1 MNKPVDKKV
10 QIFFLKKSF
19 DDFNKSFTFLFMPLH
34 KSYSENT
41 LQKALHWLNKQD
53 HNWPQHI
60 KDSNIAV
67 QMYLKSQ
74 KTEEEKELSFQ
85 KELKEFLSQD
95 PGAVSTDFN
104 KSPSAKTKTAPSQKT
119 ARPFLSEKTFTL
131 DEKSLQALEQT
142 KKELNIQSKEEALRL
157 LIQLGQK
164 SLNRLYTDP
173 V

>member
-1 MNKPVDKKV
+1 MDKKV

-19 DDFNKSFTFLFMPLH
+19 DDFYKSLTLLFMPFH

-41 LQKALHWLNKQD
+41 LKKALHWLDKQD

-74 KTEEEKELSFQ
+74 KKEEEESSFQ
-85 KELKEFLSQD
+85 KELQEFLSQD
-95 PGAVSTDFN
+95 TGAVSTDFN
-104 KSPSAKTKTAPSQKT
+104 KSPSAKAVTAPIQKNT
-119 ARPFLSEKTFTL
+119 RPFLETKTFVL
-131 DEKSLQALEQT
+131 DEKSLQALERA
-142 KKELNIQSKEEALRL
+142 KKELNIQSEEEALRL

-164 SLNRLYTDP
+164 NLSRL
-173 V
+173 